1 MKKLQSN
8 KGFTLVELIIVIAI
22 LAIIMLIAIPN
33 FSGIQQRM
41 QVRADKATAAQI
53 GKAVRIWYTEYNS
66 DPAFKASTLAKKST
80 VVPAKEAPA
89 SLASTTTTTEST
101 VNYVEALPHGATAM
115 AHLCQVPS
123 LISYVDTTLVPSSL
137 VDSNNVKVDKQYYY
151 VGITGS
157 GTGEKIV
164 VAISGATAP
173 DLIATALTQSNVL
186 YDGNPTPSPVPSTQ
200 NAVDYSIAYI
210 EP

>member
-66 DPAFKASTLAKKST
+66 DPAFKTSAVAKKDT
-80 VVPAKEAPA
+80 AVLAKEAPA
-89 SLASTTTTTEST
+89 SLVSTTTTTEAT
-101 VNYVEALPHGATAM
+101 VKYVDALPNDVAM
-115 AHLCQVPS
+115 VHLCQVPS

-137 VDSNNVKVDKQYYY
+137 VDSTTKVKVENQYYY

-164 VAISGATAP
+164 VAISDATAP
-173 DLIATALTQSNVL
+173 DLNGATTLTQSDVL
-186 YDGNPTPSPVPSTQ
+186 YSGTKGAATKDQV
-200 NAVDYSIAYI
+200 AYI

>member
-53 GKAVRIWYTEYNS
+53 GKAVRVWFTDYTTDKTMARPS
-66 DPAFKASTLAKKST
+66 VHTLAVATGEAGAYTASGT
-80 VVPAKEAPA
+80 YYPSDVETYKESNKAGLKPTRYE
-89 SLASTTTTTEST
+89 SLKGIEG
-101 VNYVEALPHGATAM
+101 YI
-115 AHLCQVPS
+115 S
-123 LISYVDTTLVPSSL
+123 LNQLPSSL
-137 VDSNNVKVDKQYYY
+137 RKNNQTVVDQAYGVFLTASAES
-151 VGITGS
+151 TAS
-157 GTGEKIV
+157 KIA
-164 VAISGATAP
+164 VAIYSSATEEDAGYTTITNIN
-173 DLIATALTQSNVL
+173 DGVTASYNGTAAGV
-186 YDGNPTPSPVPSTQ
+186 
-200 NAVDYSIAYI
+200 AYV

>member
-1 MKKLQSN
+1 MKKTSN

-66 DPAFKASTLAKKST
+66 DPAFKAT
-80 VVPAKEAPA
+80 VDAGTKISVPGSEM
-89 SLASTTTTTEST
+89 
-101 VNYVEALPHGATAM
+101 VELSKLTN
-115 AHLCQVPS
+115 
-123 LISYVDTTLVPSSL
+123 ISGYVDDTLVPTSLRTSTGTSDEAQKYWLGLTGAGTYEKVIVSIANVAPQIPANVDDGTSSL
-137 VDSNNVKVDKQYYY
+137 SAKNSVQ
-151 VGITGS
+151 
-157 GTGEKIV
+157 
-164 VAISGATAP
+164 
-173 DLIATALTQSNVL
+173 
-186 YDGNPTPSPVPSTQ
+186 YDGNENTSKDF
-200 NAVDYSIAYI
+200 NKALAYM

>member
-66 DPAFKASTLAKKST
+66 DPAFKTSAVAKEGT
-80 VVPAKEAPA
+80 PVLAKEAPA
-89 SLASTTTTTEST
+89 SLVSTTTTTEAT
-101 VNYVEALPHGATAM
+101 VKYVEALPNEGEMT
-115 AHLCQVPS
+115 HLCQVPS

-137 VDSNNVKVDKQYYY
+137 VDSTTNVKVESQYYY

-164 VAISGATAP
+164 VAISDATAP
-173 DLIATALTQSNVL
+173 TLVAGTTLTQSDVL
-186 YDGNPTPSPVPSTQ
+186 YSGTKGTTTEGQV
-200 NAVDYSIAYI
+200 AYI

>member
-66 DPAFKASTLAKKST
+66 DPSFKSLVDTTSGDSGSENAIKDAHGDTMPSDLADSTKFVAGG
-80 VVPAKEAPA
+80 
-89 SLASTTTTTEST
+89 
-101 VNYVEALPHGATAM
+101 LPNNGNM
-115 AHLCQVPS
+115 AHLCQIPQ
-123 LISYVDTTLVPSSL
+123 LITYVDTTLVPSSL
-137 VDSNNVKVDKQYYY
+137 VDSSTNVKASKQYYY

-164 VAISGATAP
+164 VAISNEKEPSLNGST
-173 DLIATALTQSNVL
+173 TLTQADVL
-186 YDGNPTPSPVPSTQ
+186 YNGETTDSDSPVIAEQ
-200 NAVDYSIAYI
+200 VAYI